1 MARKRILEVHPDGA
15 PRITW
20 TQVDATQLQG
30 VDDALRLLDTGIV
43 DCVLVHTR
51 SGDIAKLIEAA
62 GDSPVVVCT
71 DRPSVAEAVAFMK
84 AGAAD
89 YVPPTGAEEACLN
102 AVRREGPDAFDADEV
117 RVRLAATQ
125 AALVERERL
134 AIVGQLAAGVAH
146 EINNPSAFVVANLE
160 ELKANIRDLREL
172 LKACMEAAVL
182 SGDDELL
189 TKIQQLSDQADYPEI
204 IPEMLTMMHESLAGM
219 ARIRNIVQDL
229 KGFSHTDDDDQVP
242 SDVRRLL
249 ERSIGLTQ
257 NELHYRGRVET
268 TIDRVP
274 PVLCA
279 PGRISQVFIHVLSFL
294 MDLDSDT
301 GRERVFQVD
310 CFGQD
315 DSVVVRFRDAS
326 VALDEA
332 ALARIWDPVL
342 EHERPTGAR
351 TGLGL
356 AVCRDILRRHDG
368 EIDITSEGG
377 TTVTVRL
384 PALAPVTQTSFA
396 LLQEDEE
403 SDEVLSEATI
413 LVVDDEPSLIN
424 SLRRVLRQVGTFSA
438 ASSGRMAL
446 EQIKEGQQ
454 PDLILCD
461 LMMSDLSGVDLYEAL
476 QESHPDLAEKMIF
489 ITGGAFTE
497 RTRRFSEEHSER
509 VLEKPISPE
518 ALRDRIRAE
527 LSARSA

>member
-1 MARKRILEVHPDGA
+1 MARKRILEVHPEGA

-20 TQVDATQLQG
+20 TKVDATQLSRM
-30 VDDALRLLDTGIV
+30 DDVVRLLDTGIV
-43 DCVLVHTR
+43 DVVLVHSR
-51 SGDIAKLIEAA
+51 DGQVGDILEKA
-62 GDSPVVVCT
+62 GEVPVVVCS
-71 DRPSVAEAVAFMK
+71 DRPSVAEAVAVMK

-89 YVPPTGAEEACLN
+89 YVPPPGAEEACLN
-102 AVRREGPDAFDADEV
+102 AVRRQGPAAEDAEEV
-117 RVRLAATQ
+117 RMRLAATQ

-172 LKACMEAAVL
+172 LKATMEAAVL
-182 SGDDELL
+182 SGNEEQLHR
-189 TKIQQLSDQADYPEI
+189 IQRLSDQADYPEI

-229 KGFSHTDDDDQVP
+229 KGFSRTDDDDQVP

-257 NELHYRGRVET
+257 NEMRYRGRIET
-268 TIDRVP
+268 TIERVP

-279 PGRISQVFIHVLSFL
+279 PGRISQVFIHVMSFL
-294 MDLDSDT
+294 LHLESSA
-301 GRERVFQVD
+301 RERVFHVD
-310 CFGQD
+310 CRPD
-315 DSVVVRFRDAS
+315 AEWVVVRFSDTS
-326 VALDEA
+326 SQLGEET
-332 ALARIWDPVL
+332 LARIWDPVL
-342 EHERPTGAR
+342 ESERPTGAR

-356 AVCRDILRRHDG
+356 AVCREILRRHEG
-368 EIDITSEGG
+368 EIDIRVDDEG
-377 TTVTVRL
+377 TTVEVRL
-384 PALAPVTQTSFA
+384 PAITPAAQTSFA
-396 LLQEDEE
+396 LLPDDEE
-403 SDEVLSEATI
+403 TDDVLGEASI

-424 SLRRVLRQVGTFSA
+424 SLRRVLRQVRSFSA

-446 EQIKEGQQ
+446 EQIEAGER

-476 QESHPDLAEKMIF
+476 VAGHPELADRMLF

-497 RTRRFSEEHSER
+497 RTRRFSEEHAEK
-509 VLEKPISPE
+509 VLEKPIAPE
-518 ALRDRIRAE
+518 LLRARIRAE
-527 LSARSA
+527 LSSS